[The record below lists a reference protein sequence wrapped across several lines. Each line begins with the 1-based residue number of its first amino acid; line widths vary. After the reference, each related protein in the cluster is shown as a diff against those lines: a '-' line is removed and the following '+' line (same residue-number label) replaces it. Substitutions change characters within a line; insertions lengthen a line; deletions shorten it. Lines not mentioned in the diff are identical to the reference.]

1 MAEEKA
7 IQDKDKDKEK
17 EKPPAGGKKKWMVL
31 AVLILLLAGGGGA
44 AWFYLGKGGGEE
56 GGKGAFAEKSGE
68 SGRTPGQ
75 AVICPLESFIVNLAD
90 KSAAARR
97 YLKVT
102 MALEVDGEANRAKV
116 DRHKTQ
122 LRDTIILLL
131 SAQGFDDIS
140 TVEGKLGLKQEIQA
154 RVNQILGAG
163 AVLKIYFTEFVVQ

>member
-1 MAEEKA
+1 MAEEKES
-7 IQDKDKDKEK
+7 QEK
-17 EKPPAGGKKKWMVL
+17 ENEAPAPKGKRRWLIL
-31 AVLILLLAGGGGA
+31 APVTLLLAGGGMA
-44 AWFYLGKGGGEE
+44 AWLYLGEPGDQEQGGAGSP
-56 GGKGAFAEKSGE
+56 GKSTEAR
-68 SGRTPGQ
+68 RTQRQG
-75 AVICPLESFIVNLAD
+75 VICPLDSFIVNLMD

-102 MALEVDGEANRAKV
+102 MALEVDGEAGRAGV
-116 DRHKTQ
+116 DGHKTQ

-163 AVLKIYFTEFVVQ
+163 TVSKVYFSEFVVQ